1 MTPAKKIGKY
11 FLNSFKHA
19 TNSSNK
25 ALNPFLIKHKAMLL
39 LKIALSKE
47 LAFYLPGE
55 INDEDKLTI
64 SLASLQAFLIFSISS
79 SVQIGIG

>member
-1 MTPAKKIGKY
+1 
-11 FLNSFKHA
+11 
-19 TNSSNK
+19 
-25 ALNPFLIKHKAMLL
+25 MLL